1 MQGSDSYRLIVR
13 RGPQPNQV
21 YELTDEVMNLGRDIT
36 NQLVINDREVSRHH
50 LRFVRGADGFTMED
64 LGSTNGTFIN
74 GRRVT
79 GSTLLKNGD
88 MIGLGE
94 TVTLGYEVVR
104 AGMSSPA
111 YPTPGAGAQPTVP
124 AAAAPQAPAAASPY
138 QPPAQAAPP
147 PAQQP
152 PAASPYQPPAQPAA
166 QPYQAPQPD
175 PYAAPAYQQPQPAY
189 QQPAYN
195 DPYAQQQQQ
204 PAYNDPYQQAYNP
217 PPPPGYAGY
226 DQHDPF
232 GMREEE
238 GSSGTRIFLYGCAA
252 AMVLCCCCTVI
263 GFVAVD
269 ALCLY
274 DRIPLLGS
282 TIRALGVGINCPVR

>member
-21 YELTDEVMNLGRDIT
+21 YELTDDVMNLGRDIT

-50 LRFVRGADGFTMED
+50 LRFVRGADGYTMED

-79 GSTLLKNGD
+79 GATLLKNGD

-94 TVTLGYEVVR
+94 TVTLGYEAVR
-104 AGMSSPA
+104 AGMNNVAVYPSPS
-111 YPTPGAGAQPTVP
+111 AGQPTI
-124 AAAAPQAPAAASPY
+124 
-138 QPPAQAAPP
+138 PAQAAPP
-147 PAQQP
+147 AAQPYQPPQNSAPAAQP
-152 PAASPYQPPAQPAA
+152 PAASPYQPPYQPQPAT
-166 QPYQAPQPD
+166 D
-175 PYAAPAYQQPQPAY
+175 PYAAPPPAYQQPQPMY

-195 DPYAQQQQQ
+195 DPYAQQAQQQQ

-217 PPPPGYAGY
+217 PPPPGYAGSGY

-238 GSSGTRIFLYGCAA
+238 PNNGTRIFLYGCAA
-252 AMVLCCCCTVI
+252 VMLLCCCCSVI

-269 ALCLY
+269 SLCLY
-274 DRIPLLGS
+274 DRIPLLGD
-282 TIRALGVGINCPVR
+282 TIRALGIGIKCTR

>member
-21 YELTDEVMNLGRDIT
+21 YELSEEVMNLGRDIT

-104 AGMSSPA
+104 AGANNVAVYPSPNA
-111 YPTPGAGAQPTVP
+111 PQQPTIPAQP
-124 AAAAPQAPAAASPY
+124 AP
-138 QPPAQAAPP
+138 QPPAAQAYQPQNPAPAP
-147 PAQQP
+147 QQP
-152 PAASPYQPPAQPAA
+152 PAASPYQPPAQPAP
-166 QPYQAPQPD
+166 QPYQVQAPQPD
-175 PYAAPAYQQPQPAY
+175 PYAQPGYQQPG

-195 DPYAQQQQQ
+195 DPYAQPQPQ
-204 PAYNDPYQQAYNP
+204 PAYNDPYAQSYNP
-217 PPPPGYAGY
+217 PPPPGYAAGY

-238 GSSGTRIFLYGCAA
+238 GSSGTRIFLYGCGA
-252 AMVLCCCCTVI
+252 AMILCCCCTVV
-263 GFVAVD
+263 GFVAID
-269 ALCLY
+269 SLCLY
-274 DRIPLLGS
+274 DRVPLLGS
-282 TIRALGVGINCPVR
+282 VIRALGIGIKCGAG